1 MEVMKKR
8 NKDKEELKMEF
19 KELKMKMRSINYFN
33 TNFFKKLEE
42 ENTEQKNIKE

>member
-1 MEVMKKR
+1 MKVLQKR
-8 NKDKEELKMEF
+8 NKDKEDLKNEF

-42 ENTEQKNIKE
+42 ENTE